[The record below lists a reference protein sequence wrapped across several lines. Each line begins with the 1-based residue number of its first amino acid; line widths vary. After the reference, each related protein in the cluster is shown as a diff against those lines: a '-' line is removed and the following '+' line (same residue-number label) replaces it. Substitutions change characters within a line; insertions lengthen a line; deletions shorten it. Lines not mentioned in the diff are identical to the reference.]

1 VEHCKGLSAVDTNKF
16 LVKLANRKDFKA
28 LEAIYKEDFPY
39 SHWAAGEACRVFE
52 TDKVVGFCKKFEI
65 NSPNWR
71 EAFLA
76 LDNHPKKKVIRYIKE
91 VAKSKNPEVRF
102 VCYKLC
108 LNAGWND
115 LLKQAKGDVDKMDIL
130 PFPNQGRDE
139 MTIGQV
145 AKKYIR
151 YMEK

>member
-1 VEHCKGLSAVDTNKF
+1 
-16 LVKLANRKDFKA
+16 

-91 VAKSKNPEVRF
+91 VWSAPHFLVHSKWE
-102 VCYKLC
+102 
-108 LNAGWND
+108 
-115 LLKQAKGDVDKMDIL
+115 
-130 PFPNQGRDE
+130 
-139 MTIGQV
+139 
-145 AKKYIR
+145 
-151 YMEK
+151 